1 VAAEGRTDLRP
12 KLSLSRISFRRQ
24 IMLLGIIAALLL
36 VAVLIAT
43 SAALQYTKSAVLRNE
58 QRHLTET
65 TNTLVREYNNAVED
79 RQQNH
84 NADLL
89 DSSDSSASEDALVG
103 LSKGVLQNVAGVD
116 GGFYSLAADALVGVF
131 PQARGADVEKPE
143 TDRLSAAVRAAAL
156 QSARN
161 AAASHAPSAQILTE
175 GHDIA
180 LIDALPLQSGQRYVG
195 GAWTVMRLSSLP
207 GTNRFRTYLIAV
219 GLGTAAFACVLLTL
233 LVVRGLQ
240 GGVRKIEGGLRNL
253 QHNLGSE
260 ILIESDPEEI
270 RQIANAINRLGATLR
285 DKIESERRIEDRLR
299 HAERLAALG
308 RLVAGVAHEVRN
320 PLATI
325 RLRVQMCQQDALNPD
340 VRESC
345 IIALQEVERLNS
357 MVNRLLSFSRPVQL
371 QAEPT
376 SLGRLVEQRL
386 GNFAELAKEHKVK
399 FVAKFNRDSKLVRV
413 DQSRMAQVFD
423 NIIRNAIESMAEC
436 GGTLC
441 VNVTTE
447 GKTAESS
454 EVCVEFN
461 DTGEGISSEVV
472 SRIFDPFFTTKPA
485 GTGLGLS
492 ICHELVQ
499 AHGGE
504 INVASAQGCGTTVRV
519 VIPVVQEHT
528 IRRSA

>member
-1 VAAEGRTDLRP
+1 LRP

-24 IMLLGIIAALLL
+24 IMLLGIIAVMLLFAVL
-36 VAVLIAT
+36 VAT
-43 SAALQYTKSAVLRNE
+43 FAALQYTKSAVLRDE

-65 TNTLVREYNNAVED
+65 TNALVRECNNLLED
-79 RQQNH
+79 AQRNH
-84 NADLL
+84 KADVL
-89 DSSDSSASEDALVG
+89 DSSGFPVSEDALVG
-103 LSKGVLQNVAGVD
+103 LSRGVLQNVAGVD
-116 GGFYSLAADALVGVF
+116 GGFYSSATDALVGVF
-131 PQARGADVEKPE
+131 PQARRIDIEKPE

-207 GTNRFRTYLIAV
+207 GTNRFRTYLVAV

-253 QHNLGSE
+253 EHNLGSE
-260 ILIESDPEEI
+260 IRIESDPEEI
-270 RQIANAINRLGATLR
+270 RQVANAINRLGAALR
-285 DKIESERRIEDRLR
+285 DKIESERQIEDRLR

-325 RLRVQMCQQDALNPD
+325 RLRVQMCQQDALNPN

-345 IIALQEVERLNS
+345 AIALQEVERMNS

-386 GNFAELAKEHKVK
+386 GNFAELAKEHQVK

-423 NIIRNAIESMAEC
+423 NIIRNAIDSMAE

-441 VNVTTE
+441 VDVTTE

-461 DTGEGISSEVV
+461 DTGEGISPEVV
-472 SRIFDPFFTTKPA
+472 SRIFDPFFTTKPT

-504 INVASAQGCGTTVRV
+504 INVASARGCGTTVRV
-519 VIPVVQEHT
+519 VIPVIQEQN